1 MPESRFNEAITRP
14 TTCPFCQGKRL
25 DTLAKT
31 ITVTTL
37 WRCRE
42 CEETW
47 TIASRAAASP
57 RSPSAF

>member
-1 MPESRFNEAITRP
+1 MSESRFNKAITRP
-14 TTCPFCQGKRL
+14 TMCPFCEGKRV

-42 CEETW
+42 CNETW
-47 TIASRAAASP
+47 TIAGREASTV
-57 RSPSAF
+57 RTSSIC

>member
-1 MPESRFNEAITRP
+1 MSESRLNEPITRP
-14 TTCPFCQGKRL
+14 SQCPFCNGKIV

-42 CEETW
+42 CEGTW
-47 TIASRAAASP
+47 TLASRA
-57 RSPSAF
+57 RSPAR